1 MEAWWQAG
9 GAGRRIAREEGSSP
23 HPITGEALTITAP
36 WPKDLTV
43 AVKYLRRYA
52 AAYRRIV
59 GYSNPRPVRQP

>member
-23 HPITGEALTITAP
+23 HPVTGQALTNTAT
-36 WPKDLTV
+36 WPKDLSV

-52 AAYRRIV
+52 AA
-59 GYSNPRPVRQP
+59 